1 MHSEHNLLT
10 NFVPAIHFSIALPVI
25 VQFLNLD
32 SFSAMPQSEN
42 LLQFCK
48 MSSCMKAKACPMCS
62 IHYHKVYLLYDHI
75 SAAEK
80 VTDIKW

>member
-32 SFSAMPQSEN
+32 SFSAYATVREFTPILQDVKLHDSQS
-42 LLQFCK
+42 
-48 MSSCMKAKACPMCS
+48 MSN
-62 IHYHKVYLLYDHI
+62 VFN
-75 SAAEK
+75 
-80 VTDIKW
+80 